1 MRTDIAQQSYRESA
15 PGLCWCVP
23 VGTPRRC
30 ADHSGSLTA
39 MDRQRRRVIVT
50 GRVQNVWY
58 RDTCRSEALARDVAG
73 WVHNGADGSVEA
85 VFEGSAPAVE
95 QMISWC
101 RSGPPR
107 ARVDNVEVILEAVK
121 GESGFVVR

>member
-1 MRTDIAQQSYRESA
+1 
-15 PGLCWCVP
+15 
-23 VGTPRRC
+23 
-30 ADHSGSLTA
+30 